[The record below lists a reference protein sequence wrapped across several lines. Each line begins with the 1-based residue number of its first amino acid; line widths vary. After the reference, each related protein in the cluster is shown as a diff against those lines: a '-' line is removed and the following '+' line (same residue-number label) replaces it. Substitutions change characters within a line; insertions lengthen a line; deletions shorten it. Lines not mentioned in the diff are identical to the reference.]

1 MVWIITRKTKKMRK
15 ARMEKKKTALKNIE
29 RNIETFFILCRQ
41 IFFPVTLARKKSA
54 ATSSVILPHYNIA
67 YSKEK

>member
-41 IFFPVTLARKKSA
+41 IFSL
-54 ATSSVILPHYNIA
+54 
-67 YSKEK
+67 

>member
-15 ARMEKKKTALKNIE
+15 ARMEKKTDLKSVE

-54 ATSSVILPHYNIA
+54 ATSSL
-67 YSKEK
+67 